1 MITAYPNRHFRS
13 GFFMHARD
21 PIDLPNVSDLSRDG
35 QSFGADN
42 TARARGRR
50 F

>member
-1 MITAYPNRHFRS
+1 
-13 GFFMHARD
+13 MHARD
-21 PIDLPNVSDLSRDG
+21 PIDLPNASDPSRDG

-42 TARARGRR
+42 TARAHGRR

>member
-1 MITAYPNRHFRS
+1 
-13 GFFMHARD
+13 MHARD
-21 PIDLPNVSDLSRDG
+21 PIDLPNASDLSRDG

-42 TARARGRR
+42 TVRARGRR